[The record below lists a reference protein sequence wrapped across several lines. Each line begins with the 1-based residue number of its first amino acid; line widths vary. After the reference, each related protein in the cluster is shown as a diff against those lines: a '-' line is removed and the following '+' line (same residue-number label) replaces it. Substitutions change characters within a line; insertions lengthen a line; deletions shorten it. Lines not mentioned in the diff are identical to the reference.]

1 MSDITSVVYHE
12 IDFLLP
18 VHRFNV
24 KFSYVTK
31 EGLPFIREFVLRLL
45 HLSALSPLEIA
56 TYFGFSKREADEAI
70 SDLLD
75 KGDLQ
80 FNDEG
85 KVELTSQSKGYFVS
99 LGSTP
104 QVSAVKETG
113 AALSFELGAFNCIG
127 KGRTNEKWNHGIK
140 LIIDN
145 EVIAN
150 SQKLAS
156 ENFQRQFYQ
165 ILEKEFITSIR
176 VPDGPDRPRL
186 YTMDSVTKLGQEP
199 LRLTVKFSID
209 LDGVP
214 IERDDFD
221 SLEDSE
227 RAHEL
232 ITTTLSES
240 QRANNLTEIAHAM
253 GILGDNWTRDL
264 FNDASIDVSALVRDR
279 AVALLD
285 DGGVVPLVGPL
296 YSQNN
301 WDFIQ
306 EHLNAILPAIEKRS
320 DEEKLDMIW
329 VAPSD
334 RFWEASH
341 RLPASAD
348 SFVNCVRALKCEQ
361 VVNPPVMF
369 LPVSGDDDRRTIAK
383 WKREL
388 GNVLGSTHGLL
399 EGFLDGNVEII
410 LVENRYVVVCYHVYK
425 AESLPVTL
433 PFGFISKN
441 IDIIKGIQKIVLDY
455 TKGISS
461 FDKPNDIGCLKR

>member
-1 MSDITSVVYHE
+1 MSDITNVVYHE

-31 EGLPFIREFVLRLL
+31 EGLPFIREFVLRLV

-56 TYFGFSKREADEAI
+56 TYFGFSKREADEAV

-80 FNDEG
+80 FNDDG
-85 KVELTSQSKGYFVS
+85 KVELTPQSKGYFVS
-99 LGSTP
+99 LGATP
-104 QVSAVKETG
+104 QVSAVNETG
-113 AALSFELGAFNCIG
+113 AALSFELGSFNCVG

-150 SQKLAS
+150 SQKIAS

-176 VPDGPDRPRL
+176 VPEGNDRPRL

-199 LRLTVKFSID
+199 LRLTTKFSID
-209 LDGVP
+209 MDGVP

-221 SLEDSE
+221 LLEDSE

-232 ITTTLSES
+232 ITTSLS
-240 QRANNLTEIAHAM
+240 QTKRANNLTEIAHAM
-253 GILGDNWTRDL
+253 GVLGDNWTRDF
-264 FNDASIDVSALVRDR
+264 FNEASIDISALISDR

-285 DGGVVPLVGPL
+285 DDGVIPVVGPL

-301 WDFIQ
+301 WELIQ
-306 EHLNAILPAIEKRS
+306 EHLNTILPAIEKRS
-320 DEEKLDMIW
+320 GEEKLDMFWI
-329 VAPSD
+329 APSD
-334 RFWEASH
+334 CFWEASH

-348 SFVNCVRALKCEQ
+348 NFVNCVRALKSEQ
-361 VVNPPVMF
+361 VVNSPLIY
-369 LPVSGDDDRRTIAK
+369 LPVSSGDDRRTISK

-388 GNVLGSTHGLL
+388 GNVLGSTHGFL
-399 EGFLDGNVEII
+399 EGFLDGNVEVI
-410 LVENRYVVVCYHVYK
+410 LVENSYVVVCYHVYK

-433 PFGFISKN
+433 PVGFISKN
-441 IDIIKGIQKIVLDY
+441 INIINSVQKIVFEY

-461 FDKPNDIGCLKR
+461 FDKPNDIGPLNS